1 MVTVSNLLGNYPQI
15 STHKRITAKNN
26 FKADNQES
34 EETKSLKDYKT
45 IKEDV
50 LVEPNTLGKRIAINV
65 TKTLDIPFLHFPRGL
80 GGAPSFTFFEFLQT
94 AKFPFYVGGPILA
107 ALFYAGVKKDNMKAA
122 SAAQKVAKHM
132 ALGVGL
138 YYVGAGLARF
148 VVNKTVKAA
157 RGFDL
162 NQPYAKAV
170 PGVVNQTGAFK
181 KSVEFH
187 KAYESADFT
196 RWDLLYNK
204 KGTNKNEINQKY
216 LDIAPKYGIKK
227 ETNDIDSTLKPLMK
241 KTIIMARAWQY
252 ALTAF
257 YVTLGIGMANQ
268 KAWEKAPTTGFKH
281 LIKDGILNSNLDG
294 KSRLHNAKLLMY
306 DNIIKP
312 FGESFVQF
320 WKGTNKTSSIA
331 GKATIIAAGA
341 ATITAIAMLLSKT
354 TGRHHKVV
362 SFGANNNN
370 EVKQ

>member
-187 KAYESADFT
+187 KAYESCELRT
-196 RWDLLYNK
+196 QNIIIYNH
-204 KGTNKNEINQKY
+204 
-216 LDIAPKYGIKK
+216 KK
-227 ETNDIDSTLKPLMK
+227 EAENCGYYK
-241 KTIIMARAWQY
+241 
-252 ALTAF
+252 
-257 YVTLGIGMANQ
+257 Q
-268 KAWEKAPTTGFKH
+268 K
-281 LIKDGILNSNLDG
+281 I
-294 KSRLHNAKLLMY
+294 Y
-306 DNIIKP
+306 
-312 FGESFVQF
+312 
-320 WKGTNKTSSIA
+320 
-331 GKATIIAAGA
+331 
-341 ATITAIAMLLSKT
+341 
-354 TGRHHKVV
+354 
-362 SFGANNNN
+362 
-370 EVKQ
+370 